1 MLEAYS
7 SNIAVTADGAIPFNS
22 VSIEKGC
29 TARLTS
35 PTTIELNKCGV
46 YMVSFDASVSAST
59 MVQLFKDGIAQPQ
72 AQSTASTAPSF
83 TTFVQVDR
91 NNSCCA
97 CSSPVT
103 LQVKNIGAAEA
114 TFTNANICVSKIC

>member
-7 SNIAVTADGAIPFNS
+7 VNVAVEANSAIPFNS

-46 YMVSFDASVSAST
+46 YMVAVDASSAT
-59 MVQLFKDGIAQPQ
+59 ATTIQLSKDSILQPQ
-72 AQSTASTAPSF
+72 AQSTGTSPSF
-83 TTFVQVDR
+83 VTLVQVDK
-91 NNSCCA
+91 NNTCCA
-97 CSSPVT
+97 CSSPVI
-103 LQVKNIGAAEA
+103 LQVINTTAA
-114 TFTNANICVSKIC
+114 TFTNANIVVTKIC

>member
-7 SNIAVTADGAIPFNS
+7 TNVTAEANSAIPFNS

-46 YMVSFDASVSAST
+46 YMVECDVSAST
-59 MVQLFKDGIAQPQ
+59 STTIQLSKDGVLQPQ
-72 AQSTASTAPSF
+72 AQSTGNSPSF
-83 TTFVQVDR
+83 TTLVQVDK
-91 NNSCCA
+91 NNSYCA
-97 CSSPVT
+97 CSSPTVLRVINTVAGT
-103 LQVKNIGAAEA
+103 L
-114 TFTNANICVSKIC
+114 TDANITVTKVC